1 MYSNAMTVLLAV
13 LGVILL
19 LPGACAIFFA
29 IAIGFDHALL
39 GLWAVCLLISAV
51 GVLTLYL
58 TFRKRRQAPG

>member
-29 IAIGFDHALL
+29 SSSDLTRPCSDC
-39 GLWAVCLLISAV
+39 GLSA
-51 GVLTLYL
+51 
-58 TFRKRRQAPG
+58 F

>member
-29 IAIGFDHALL
+29 IAIGFEQPFLR
-39 GLWAVCLLISAV
+39 LWAVCLLISAV

-58 TFRKRRQAPG
+58 TFRKPQQPPG